1 MIVEKKA
8 FLLVV
13 LVFILMFAGTYV
25 TVVVPL
31 MDKSLNTPTPDTTD
45 YTPLQLEGRKVYIRD
60 GCVYCHTQQ
69 VRNLLEETKRYGMG
83 EEETF
88 KRFGVRTLIQ
98 APPSQPGEFVYDK
111 PHLLGTRRTGPDLAR
126 VGGKYDNTWHIN
138 HLRDPR
144 STSPGSIMP
153 SHTWLF
159 KKNGQPTK
167 DAIALVA
174 YLQKLGTNIK
184 WRELGVAQYKALN
197 PQKEAPKNEEKTDE
211 KPDGDKEISGEDSA
225 VKTDEK
231 KPVEKKPE
239 EKK

>member
-8 FLLVV
+8 FLLVFI
-13 LVFILMFAGTYV
+13 VFILMFAGTYV
-25 TVVVPL
+25 TMVVPL
-31 MDKSLNTPTPDTTD
+31 MDESLNTPTEHASD
-45 YTPLQLEGRKVYIRD
+45 YTELELQGRQVYIQD
-60 GCVYCHTQQ
+60 GCVNCHTQQ
-69 VRNLLEETKRYGMG
+69 VRNLLEETQRYGMG

-98 APPSQPGEFVYDK
+98 APPSQPGEYVFDK

-159 KKNGQPTK
+159 DKNLRPTK

-174 YLQKLGTNIK
+174 YLQKLGSNIK
-184 WRELGVAQYKALN
+184 WREEGVAQHNALN
-197 PQKEAPKNEEKTDE
+197 PPKEEPKAEPSTDTDADQQKEDQND
-211 KPDGDKEISGEDSA
+211 
-225 VKTDEK
+225 
-231 KPVEKKPE
+231 
-239 EKK
+239 